1 MPSTFALP
9 RRRAAR
15 LAAAALCALAAGA
28 LSGCALAPNLDRQ
41 FGASLRAAVAGQTLD
56 PAAAADRRPVNG
68 LDAKAA
74 AAAYE
79 NYQRSFTTQ
88 DLQQSGPTI
97 GSGIR

>member
-1 MPSTFALP
+1 MPLNPTSL
-9 RRRAAR
+9 RRAGAR
-15 LAAAALCALAAGA
+15 LLALTAAGA
-28 LSGCALAPNLDRQ
+28 LSACANAPNIDRQ
-41 FGASLRAAVAGQTLD
+41 FGASVRTAVAQQTLD
-56 PAAAADRRPVNG
+56 PGAANDRRPVNG